1 MSNMLTWTSHKP
13 TTPGWYWWRR
23 LKGDRTIEYQC
34 ITEVINIH
42 GKLFM
47 NDTGD
52 TPLNYYATE
61 RFKNGVQKNE
71 WAGPLLPPG
80 EAA

>member
-1 MSNMLTWTSHKP
+1 MIWTSSAP

-23 LKGDRTIEYQC
+23 LKGDRTLDHQC
-34 ITEVINIH
+34 IIEVVTIH

-47 NDTGD
+47 SDTGD
-52 TPLNYYATE
+52 ATLSYYATE

-71 WAGPLLPPG
+71 WAGPIAPPEETG
-80 EAA
+80 G